1 MRSVTAIITARG
13 GSKGV
18 PRKNIRQ
25 VNGKPL
31 IAFTIDAAL
40 NCPLVDRCYVTTEDR
55 EIMEVSAEYGAEII
69 KRPPDLAED
78 ESLSSDVVDH
88 ALRELAK
95 DNIPEYFVLLQPT
108 SPLRNAVHLEECL
121 KGFFNS
127 GSQCGVSVTPAEH
140 HPWKMLI
147 RDRERSRPL
156 RDIQSLEMPRQQLPE
171 ALRINGAIYVM
182 STQLFLE
189 KQTFFVEPAYLYT
202 MDARSSI
209 DIDTETDLKILEF
222 TLVS

>member
-1 MRSVTAIITARG
+1 MKSVTAIITARG

-18 PRKNIRQ
+18 PRKNIRL

-31 IAFTIDAAL
+31 IAYTIEAAL

-55 EIMEVSAEYGAEII
+55 EIMEVSAKYGAEII
-69 KRPPDLAED
+69 KRPADLAED
-78 ESLSSDVVDH
+78 GSLSSDVVDH
-88 ALRELAK
+88 TLRELAK
-95 DNIPEYFVLLQPT
+95 DTTPEYFVLLQPT

-127 GSQCGVSVTPAEH
+127 GRQCGVSVTPAEH

-147 RDRERSRPL
+147 RDGEEIRPL

-182 STQLFLE
+182 SSQLFLE
-189 KQTFFVEPAYLYT
+189 KQAFFVEPAYLYT